1 MLYERLQVM
10 RRGDMDLT
18 SNRRQ
23 DTAIWDLPTRLFHWA
38 LALLVICNLFLIG
51 PRGGSATA
59 IHFLSGYM
67 IAGLLL
73 FRLVW
78 GFVGSPRSRFSDF
91 LLPWPTVRAYAQRLL
106 RLNPPHSVGHNPLGG
121 WMIAAMLAALFGMV
135 ATGLFAASR
144 RAAGPL
150 APLISPAAAHE
161 IGQIHQLISNLMI
174 GLVILHL
181 AGVLGD
187 WLLTR
192 DNLIKSMITGR
203 KSLSTQDAAK
213 EGRLAPAG
221 RAVIVGLIA
230 LALMAG
236 LVMLTDFAAL

>member
-1 MLYERLQVM
+1 MPLTVENERRTV
-10 RRGDMDLT
+10 
-18 SNRRQ
+18 
-23 DTAIWDLPTRLFHWA
+23 AIWDLPTRLFHWA
-38 LALLVICNLFLIG
+38 LALLVGCNLFLIS
-51 PRGGSATA
+51 PRGGLATT
-59 IHFLSGYM
+59 IHFLSGYT

-91 LLPWPTVRAYAQRLL
+91 LLSWPTVRAYAKRLM
-106 RLNPPHSVGHNPLGG
+106 RLNAPHSIGHNPLGG
-121 WMIAAMLAALFGMV
+121 WMIVVMLAALLSMV

-150 APLISPAAAHE
+150 ASLISPAAANE
-161 IGQIHQLISNLMI
+161 IGQIHKLVSNLMI

-203 KSLSTQDAAK
+203 KSLCTQDAAK

-230 LALMAG
+230 LALTAG
-236 LVMLTDFAAL
+236 LVMLTDFATL